1 MVWLWRSTLIV
12 LMGLTTMV
20 QAMTLSDSD
29 YQHYRQAGLDKP
41 QLSYVDIEPV
51 LQRHRQNPL
60 FRFTEAGQSAL
71 GTPVWQIDIGTG
83 PVKILAWSQ
92 MHGDEST
99 ATAALMDLL
108 NFIAAEQNS
117 NWRAQWL
124 SKVTLRLLPMVNPDG
139 AAAGSRFNSMGIDI
153 NRDAKALHTPEGRL
167 LMQVAKAFK
176 PHFGLNLHDQNR
188 FYAVGDSDKAATI
201 SLLAPA
207 FNAKKDIDAAR
218 AKAMQLI
225 GEMAALMQ
233 SLLPGH
239 LAKYNDTF
247 SWRSF
252 GDTFAGMGI
261 STVLIES
268 GAHPKD
274 DNRQVARRLN
284 TQLLVMTLGS
294 IASDSYLKQPLS
306 AYQAIPFNRDG
317 GIKDM
322 LLTGLGITVNGH
334 AANVDL
340 ALDFDLD
347 GRKQARIRDIGDMSV
362 YGSFHRVDV
371 SGLRFQAGRAY
382 VLTTELKLDKAAY
395 LALLAQGYSHF
406 TGDAALLQNNSG
418 LPVVLNP
425 PALSDGAPQRQRP
438 ATFLLADQEGV
449 KLALLNGQ
457 LLQLSSAEL
466 LNNLGS

>member
-1 MVWLWRSTLIV
+1 MFWLWRSTLIV
-12 LMGLTTMV
+12 LVGLTTMV

-29 YQHYRQAGLDKP
+29 YQRYRQAGLDKP
-41 QLSYVDIEPV
+41 QLSYADIEPV

-60 FRFTEAGQSAL
+60 FRFNQLGSSAL
-71 GTPVWQIDIGTG
+71 GVPVWQIDIGTG

-92 MHGDEST
+92 MHGDEPT
-99 ATAALMDLL
+99 ATAALLDLL
-108 NFIAAEQNS
+108 NLLAAEEQAL
-117 NWRAQWL
+117 WRTSWQD
-124 SKVTLRLLPMVNPDG
+124 KITLRLIPMLNPDG
-139 AAAGSRFNSMGIDI
+139 AAANTRVNSMGIDI
-153 NRDAKALHTPEGRL
+153 NRDAKALQTPEGRL
-167 LMQVAKAFK
+167 LMQAATAFK
-176 PHFGLNLHDQNR
+176 PAFGLNLHDQNR

-207 FNAKKDIDAAR
+207 FNTEKDIDVAR
-218 AKAMQLI
+218 TKAMQLI
-225 GEMAALMQ
+225 GDMRDVMQ
-233 SLLPGH
+233 QLLPGH

-268 GAHPKD
+268 GAHPND

-284 TQLLVMTLGS
+284 AQLLVMTLNS
-294 IASDSYLKQPLS
+294 IASGSYLKQPLS

-322 LLTGLGITVNGH
+322 LLTGLGIKLNGH
-334 AANVDL
+334 AATVDL

-362 YGSFHRVDV
+362 YGSFHRFDA
-371 SGLRFQAGRAY
+371 SGLQFQAGRAY
-382 VLTTELKLDKAAY
+382 ALTTALKLDKAAY

-425 PALSDGAPQRQRP
+425 SALSNDVPQRQRP
-438 ATFLLADQEGV
+438 ATFLLADQDGV

-457 LLQLSSAEL
+457 LLQLSSGKL
-466 LNNLGS
+466 LNSLGS